1 MVLALSIYLAV
12 LLGGTILNR
21 EIGEEY
27 KIEWVPFWS
36 YIDLFSKWERH
47 LAVQIVYNVLVFIP
61 WGFLVSEIVC
71 VTRKLRMIVLSA
83 IVLSFGIELIQL
95 VFKLGLFEFDDIF
108 HNVLGA
114 MIGYGL
120 SKCCKKIG

>member
-1 MVLALSIYLAV
+1 
-12 LLGGTILNR
+12 
-21 EIGEEY
+21 
-27 KIEWVPFWS
+27 
-36 YIDLFSKWERH
+36 
-47 LAVQIVYNVLVFIP
+47 
-61 WGFLVSEIVC
+61 
-71 VTRKLRMIVLSA
+71 MIVLSA

>member
-1 MVLALSIYLAV
+1 M
-12 LLGGTILNR
+12 
-21 EIGEEY
+21 
-27 KIEWVPFWS
+27 
-36 YIDLFSKWERH
+36 
-47 LAVQIVYNVLVFIP
+47 
-61 WGFLVSEIVC
+61 SEIVC